1 MSSENSNIFFETFSQ
16 PFNESLSEILLQKNN
31 VADTIKER
39 ARGRDKD
46 YLSSVRC
53 QQCSGRPVSMKQ
65 ENQPVCSSCGEMVDQ
80 ETISEYHEVK
90 EAVEKVINMER
101 IPADAAPQGR
111 FKKKCWKI
119 FSKIA

>member
-1 MSSENSNIFFETFSQ
+1 M
-16 PFNESLSEILLQKNN
+16 
-31 VADTIKER
+31 
-39 ARGRDKD
+39 
-46 YLSSVRC
+46 
-53 QQCSGRPVSMKQ
+53 SMKQ

-111 FKKKCWKI
+111 F
-119 FSKIA
+119 